1 MQSWAEVEYSMSFLD
16 TADAHSIAEQVHT
29 ARLSPG
35 TVAEHFL
42 SQTNARESRI
52 RAFVALDPQVVRKQV
67 QGLSSPGI
75 NGLLAGV
82 PIGVKDI
89 IDTCDHPTGFY
100 SSIYDNNWPSRDA
113 HVVALLR
120 QAGAVIMGKTHTTE
134 FAYMQTG
141 PTRNPH
147 DLNRT
152 PGSSSAGSAAG
163 MAAGFFPVALG
174 TQTAGSL
181 LKPASYCGLY
191 AFKPSYGLVSLEGVK
206 PLAPSFDTLGW
217 YGRSVRD
224 LALVAQVLVPGLP
237 QSARE
242 SGSRTFG
249 FCRTARWDQVD
260 PVVADALLAAIERLK
275 AAGHTVT
282 TVDLPK
288 DFADVFDDHLL
299 INDCEGA
306 RSLSKEWQSSPEL
319 LSPSVIAMIERAR
332 GTTWE
337 QESAAKARL
346 AAQAPRLQAI
356 FAPFDAM
363 LSVTC
368 GMVAPLG
375 LETTGPSDF
384 CKCWMAFGLPQ
395 INLPLPRLPGELPVG
410 LQLIGGF
417 RQDSRLLEAAQQVDW
432 ALSDK

>member
-1 MQSWAEVEYSMSFLD
+1 MSFLD
-16 TADAHSIAEQVHT
+16 TADAHSIAEEVHT

-35 TVAEHFL
+35 TVTEHFL

-52 RAFVALDPQVVRKQV
+52 RAFVALDPQVVRKQA

-75 NGLLAGV
+75 KGLLAGV

-100 SSIYDNNWPSRDA
+100 SPIYDNNWPSRDA

-147 DLNRT
+147 DLRRT

-163 MAAGFFPVALG
+163 MAAGFFPMALG

-191 AFKPSYGLVSLEGVK
+191 AFKPSHGLVSLEGVK

-224 LALVAQVLVPGLP
+224 LALLARVLVPGLP
-237 QSARE
+237 QTNRDNEAR
-242 SGSRTFG
+242 SFG
-249 FCRTARWDQVD
+249 FCRTSRWDQID
-260 PVVADALLAAIERLK
+260 PPVAQALLAAIEQVK
-275 AAGHTVT
+275 AAGHSVT
-282 TVDLPK
+282 EVVLEDE
-288 DFADVFDDHLL
+288 FASVFDDHQL

-306 RSLSKEWQSSPEL
+306 RSLSKEWQSSPEQ
-319 LSPSVIAMIERAR
+319 LSAQVLAMIERAR
-332 GTTWE
+332 ATTWD
-337 QESAAKARL
+337 QETAARSRL
-346 AAQAPRLQAI
+346 AALAPILTAH
-356 FAPFDAM
+356 FEAFDAM
-363 LSVTC
+363 LGATC

-375 LETTGPSDF
+375 LESTGPSDF
-384 CKCWMAFGLPQ
+384 CKFWMAFGLPQ
-395 INLPLPRLPGELPVG
+395 INIPLPRGQGELPVG
-410 LQLIGGF
+410 LQVIGGF
-417 RQDSRLLEAAQQVDW
+417 RQDSMLLDAAQQVDN
-432 ALSDK
+432 ALRVISGL